1 MGKDLFDM
9 DTRFR
14 TIDLCAGIGGIRRG
28 FERTGRFENVLS
40 AEIDKYAR
48 KTYMHIFNETDEPE
62 HDLTTE
68 TFKQKAADRR
78 FDVLLAGFP
87 CQAFSR
93 AGLKRGFEDETKG
106 TIFHHIV
113 EILNRAQPKA
123 LFLENVDN
131 LLSHDK
137 LQTFAVI
144 LRKLTDAG
152 YKVIGLK
159 TKDYLSP
166 TGEFDPML
174 MDVKTRRTIFMRN
187 TRDFGLPQNRPRV
200 FIMAFRRDAFAP
212 GAVDR
217 LPDVMPRKR
226 EGEAIWHGLNELIES
241 EVDYSYYIASQYLDT
256 LERHRAR
263 HADNKERKSGFGYVV
278 LNEGG
283 AWKACSNTIMATGG
297 SGKERNMIWQP
308 NAAYAGLPPEKT
320 GKRSPLN
327 DKGLRFMTPT
337 EWGRLQGF
345 LGYAFP
351 GKNRSEE
358 FFPKGI
364 SIQQQYKQFGNSVS
378 IPVIEEMAKFMLKC
392 FDVLQTSSS

>member
-1 MGKDLFDM
+1 MKFK
-9 DTRFR
+9 

-28 FERTGRFENVLS
+28 FELTGRFENVLS

-48 KTYMHIFNETDEPE
+48 KTYMHVFNETEEPD
-62 HDLTTE
+62 HDLTTDE
-68 TFKQKAADRR
+68 FKKKAAEIG

-113 EILNRAQPKA
+113 DILNLARPRA

-137 LQTFAVI
+137 LRTFSVI

-152 YKVIGLK
+152 YKVVGLN
-159 TKDYLSP
+159 TEDYS
-166 TGEFDPML
+166 TAGVFDPMQ
-174 MDVKTRRTIFMRN
+174 MNVKTRRRIFMRN

-212 GAVDR
+212 GAVDV
-217 LPDVMPRKR
+217 LPDTLPLKR
-226 EGEAIWHGLNELIES
+226 DGDPIYNTLEDVLEPVEDVACNF
-241 EVDYSYYIASQYLDT
+241 YIASQYLDT
-256 LERHRAR
+256 LDRHRAR
-263 HADNKERKSGFGYVV
+263 HFLNKERQSGFGYVV
-278 LNEGG
+278 LNEPGHERT
-283 AWKACSNTIMATGG
+283 CSNTIMATGG
-297 SGKERNMIWQP
+297 SGKERNMIYQP
-308 NAAYAGLPPEKT
+308 NAAYAGLPPEQT

-327 DKGLRFMTPT
+327 DRGLRFMTPT

-345 LGYAFP
+345 LGYAFE
-351 GKNRSEE
+351 GKTTSKE
-358 FFPKGI
+358 FFPDGI
-364 SIQQQYKQFGNSVS
+364 SVQQQYKQFGNSVS

-392 FDVLQTSSS
+392 FDDLHAGACRG